1 MYSIQKNKALKLFA
15 FQTSRQKIMEMIWKL
30 KINAQ

>member
-1 MYSIQKNKALKLFA
+1 LKLVA